1 MLATKVAFFTIFLFV
16 ICFATSDGAFS
27 LVQEDGNKTYIVDR
41 TGERWDITQAKSIG
55 FRPEQFQYGIGRIA
69 FTPLDDSQLS
79 DDIFAVSK
87 NLRIIGIAE
96 GTEAQAYSI
105 PKLGR
110 HEIANTK
117 IGSKP
122 IGVGY

>member
-1 MLATKVAFFTIFLFV
+1 MFATKVAFFTILLIV
-16 ICFATSDGAFS
+16 MCFATSDRVYSF
-27 LVQEDGNKTYIVDR
+27 VQEDGNKTYIVDR

-55 FRPEQFQYGIGRIA
+55 FKPERFQYGIGRNA

-96 GTEAQAYSI
+96 GSQAQAYSI

>member
-1 MLATKVAFFTIFLFV
+1 MFAWKIASFTILFSV
-16 ICFATSDGAFS
+16 MCFAESDRVLSF
-27 LVQEDGNKTYIVDR
+27 VQEDGNKTYIVDQ

-55 FRPEQFQYGIGRIA
+55 FRPERFQFGIGRNA

-79 DDIFAVSK
+79 DGSIALSE

-110 HEIANTK
+110 HEIANTN